1 MTCRCLSDARW
12 HYLLIFFK
20 LCCQVQAPKHLQTRC
35 VPRLSIEYL
44 RRKRKK
50 KGQHRFFF
58 LHCSSNVRTKS
69 RGFRQFYIWTAESF
83 FCVYIFSS
91 KHEGKLG
98 EFKKVMQTLDTIK
111 SLHSF
116 RKYPKK
122 LLPIHVTCLFS
133 VTNLSKI

>member
-1 MTCRCLSDARW
+1 MQTLDTIKGLHSFRKYQKKISRIPLILYLNGRERFLCL
-12 HYLLIFFK
+12 YL
-20 LCCQVQAPKHLQTRC
+20 
-35 VPRLSIEYL
+35 
-44 RRKRKK
+44 
-50 KGQHRFFF
+50 
-58 LHCSSNVRTKS
+58 
-69 RGFRQFYIWTAESF
+69 
-83 FCVYIFSS
+83 FSS

-98 EFKKVMQTLDTIK
+98 EFKKVLQTLDTIK